1 MGKVKNLVFGF
12 GIFIVYMLVLAQGI
26 ETFYP
31 SPDYE
36 DFCQLPLDL
45 EPRTEPFP
53 LKEPDLACEQE
64 FSDARDAW
72 SKNVFI
78 IALIIGIVTLIVGY
92 FVLSAEPVGS
102 ALIASGIGAIF
113 YASVT
118 NWRNFTDVWRFL
130 LLLLAFVFLVWLAL
144 RLNKKKK
151 RFWQFWK

>member
-1 MGKVKNLVFGF
+1 MSKVKNLVLGF

-31 SPDYE
+31 SPDYQ
-36 DFCQLPLDL
+36 DFCSFPSDL
-45 EPRTEPFP
+45 EARAQPIPIV
-53 LKEPDLACEQE
+53 EPDLDCKKG
-64 FSDARDAW
+64 FDDARDIW
-72 SKNVFI
+72 SRNVFV
-78 IALIIGIVTLIVGY
+78 IALIVGVITLIVGY
-92 FVLSAEPVGS
+92 SVLSSEPVGS

-130 LLLLAFVFLVWLAL
+130 LLVLAFVFLVWLAL

-151 RFWQFWK
+151 FWQFWK